1 MADRDFD
8 PQLPNILAMIWAV
21 VNYLAALF
29 AARSQFAS
37 PVLSRDSRPLQFR
50 CCGFQFVV
58 ELTDLAPIGRSGG
71 FQARLGARRL
81 RVRVDGGKKARQTG
95 YRNSGSRTHTNLHGA
110 EDSGDFVAGG

>member
-8 PQLPNILAMIWAV
+8 PQLPNILAIIWAV

-71 FQARLGARRL
+71 FQARRL

-95 YRNSGSRTHTNLHGA
+95 SRNSPSGTHTNLHGA

>member
-71 FQARLGARRL
+71 FQARRL

>member
-1 MADRDFD
+1 VADRDFD
-8 PQLPNILAMIWAV
+8 PQLPNILAIIWAV

-71 FQARLGARRL
+71 FQARRL